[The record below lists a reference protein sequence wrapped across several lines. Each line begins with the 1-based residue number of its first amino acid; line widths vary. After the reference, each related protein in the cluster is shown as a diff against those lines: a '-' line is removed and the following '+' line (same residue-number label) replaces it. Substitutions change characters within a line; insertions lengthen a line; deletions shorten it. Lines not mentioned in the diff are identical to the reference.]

1 MNLYRFEV
9 TTKDGVI
16 YVVIAA
22 KDDEQAFRLVEV
34 ELEKQFLKIPK
45 FIDISL
51 HEKKPIRSGG
61 GFVVYYE
68 PTRQLNEERAE

>member
-16 YVVIAA
+16 YVIIAA

-34 ELEKQFLKIPK
+34 ELEKHFLKVPD
-45 FIDISL
+45 FTDISL
-51 HEKKPIRSGG
+51 HEKKPIRRGG
-61 GFVVYYE
+61 GFVIYDE
-68 PTRQLNEERAE
+68 PAAN

>member
-9 TTKDGVI
+9 TTQTDII

-22 KDDEQAFRLVEV
+22 HDDEQAFRLVEV
-34 ELEKQFLKIPK
+34 ELEKHFLKIPD

-51 HEKKPIRSGG
+51 HEKKPIRRGSG
-61 GFVVYYE
+61 FIVYRE
-68 PTRQLNEERAE
+68 PRR

>member
-16 YVVIAA
+16 YVIIAA

-34 ELEKQFLKIPK
+34 ELEKHFLKVP
-45 FIDISL
+45 
-51 HEKKPIRSGG
+51 
-61 GFVVYYE
+61 
-68 PTRQLNEERAE
+68 